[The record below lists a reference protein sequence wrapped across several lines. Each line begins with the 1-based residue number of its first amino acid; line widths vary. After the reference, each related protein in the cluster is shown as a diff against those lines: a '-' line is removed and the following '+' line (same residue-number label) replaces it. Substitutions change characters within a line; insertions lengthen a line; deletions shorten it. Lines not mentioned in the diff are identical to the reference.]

1 MGLIHCNKYFYYTTG
16 MLHYYLDDARAPLA
30 KHIWGRKSGYF
41 FHIYFCVVFFPI
53 CRVTIFENNWNASS
67 FFSYKISDKNA
78 INCKVYSY
86 RSFLSGTRFT
96 WFVILHK
103 ADFANSM
110 IFHCISHGFASL
122 FSYTCIYTAP
132 RTSLTLKNWARICE
146 WYITKGKS
154 EKEELSNSQFFSLY

>member
-1 MGLIHCNKYFYYTTG
+1 MTT
-16 MLHYYLDDARAPLA
+16 
-30 KHIWGRKSGYF
+30 F
-41 FHIYFCVVFFPI
+41 FIFISVLFFFPI
-53 CRVTIFENNWNASS
+53 CRVTIFEKNWNASS

-78 INCKVYSY
+78 INYKVYSY

-96 WFVILHK
+96 WSVILHK